1 MKDKFNVIQCHVDL
15 HIENS
20 HSLKE
25 KRRIVKSLKDR
36 IKNQYNISICEYGN
50 LSLWQRAQ
58 LGLVSCSNEKNAAEA
73 TLRMAVD
80 MIRHFPAVTIID
92 YRIEVV

>member
-1 MKDKFNVIQCHVDL
+1 MKDRLNVVQCHIDL
-15 HIENS
+15 HVENS

-25 KRRIVKSLKDR
+25 KRRIIKSLKDR
-36 IKNQYNISICEYGN
+36 IKNQYNVAICEYGD

-73 TLRMAVD
+73 TLKMAID
-80 MIRHFPAVTIID
+80 MIGHFPAVAIID
-92 YRIEVV
+92 YRIEVI